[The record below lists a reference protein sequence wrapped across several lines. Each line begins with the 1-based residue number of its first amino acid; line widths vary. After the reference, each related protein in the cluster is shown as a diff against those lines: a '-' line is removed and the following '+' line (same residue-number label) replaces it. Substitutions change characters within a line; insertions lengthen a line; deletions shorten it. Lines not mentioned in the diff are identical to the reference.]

1 MKKLSEQRAPFFEK
15 CPKCGCKM
23 IITEKEDIRT
33 IESAPEVQYI
43 SCSDC
48 HYMIGVHMTEEDMK
62 RLDLSELFKNINN
75 EYNKL
80 VEEKNNDY
88 FKEKI

>member
-15 CPKCGCKM
+15 CPKCGCKFQ
-23 IITEKEDIRT
+23 IDKPEDIRT
-33 IESAPEVQYI
+33 IEKAPEVQYV
-43 SCSDC
+43 SCPDC
-48 HYMIGVHMTEEDMK
+48 QYMIGVHMTEEDLK
-62 RLDLSELFKNINN
+62 SLDLAELCKAMFN